1 MGADEI
7 APAYRLM
14 VAAGAIGFLILSLG
28 AFQFIHYEPLG
39 QRSGL
44 HARIVG
50 IYAYDARSGEVRGDN
65 LDHIGSGKPFAARV
79 DWTSLPASTRVAGRW
94 VVSGFAIDIGGTG
107 PAAAGSLPEVIPATP
122 GKQKLPAG
130 RITFVVERWSG
141 GRAVEVLARKS
152 IVVAG
157 P

>member
-1 MGADEI
+1 VGADEI

-14 VAAGAIGFLILSLG
+14 LAAGLAGLLILSIG
-28 AFQFIHYEPLG
+28 ALQFIHYEPLG

-44 HARIVG
+44 HVHIVG
-50 IYAYDARSGEVRGDN
+50 IYSYDPQAGDIQGGN
-65 LDHIGSGKPFAARV
+65 LDHIRAGKPFAAKV
-79 DWTSLPASTRVAGRW
+79 DWSSLPAQTQAAGRW
-94 VVSGFAIDIGGTG
+94 YLGGFALDVGGAG
-107 PAAAGSLPEVIPATP
+107 PAAAGSLPELVPVSA

-130 RITFVVERWSG
+130 HISFVVERWSG